1 MKKGDLPRSRP
12 FHCTPLRLK
21 PAIAPNVGNSG
32 TQFFSVRGLRLRYPL
47 SIIQLKKSTFTNVHS
62 LLNPVLKQHPT
73 KNVHLYQSYIL
84 SRVNTYFLD
93 VFHILF

>member
-1 MKKGDLPRSRP
+1 
-12 FHCTPLRLK
+12 
-21 PAIAPNVGNSG
+21 
-32 TQFFSVRGLRLRYPL
+32 
-47 SIIQLKKSTFTNVHS
+47 
-62 LLNPVLKQHPT
+62 LKQHPT